1 MGGYLTVLVKTQRIG
16 APPHSKVA
24 RRVRNRGGTDRQSR
38 ERAHGVVGTDRS
50 DRAKATVGG

>member
-1 MGGYLTVLVKTQRIG
+1 MTVLVKTQRIG